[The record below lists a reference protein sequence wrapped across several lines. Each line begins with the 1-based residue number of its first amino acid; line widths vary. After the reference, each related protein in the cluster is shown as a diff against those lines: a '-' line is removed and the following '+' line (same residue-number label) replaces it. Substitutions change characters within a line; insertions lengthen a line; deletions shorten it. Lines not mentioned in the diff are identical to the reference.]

1 MPHLYAEEGADAG
14 LGGVADGREVVTS
27 LQGQDHTTSR
37 QRHQLTR
44 QEAETYTDADRHMKK
59 TSVSINKSQQ
69 QQELKLLRIIFNQGL
84 FLSGGSS
91 HSNEGP
97 SSFKL

>member
-37 QRHQLTR
+37 QRHQLTC
-44 QEAETYTDADRHMKK
+44 QEAETYTDADRQ
-59 TSVSINKSQQ
+59 TEEENVNKQQ
-69 QQELKLLRIIFNQGL
+69 
-84 FLSGGSS
+84 
-91 HSNEGP
+91 
-97 SSFKL
+97 